1 MKIKNITVLISG
13 LAANQKLNS
22 ENGIDE
28 ISNLEYETSDNH
40 LFNHC
45 EKYFEYGKFPADDS
59 KLILN
64 SDDEDSRLRWPWLVS
79 IGGYCSGTLIGP
91 RWVVTAAHCCRDPVN
106 QYVYAGSD
114 SYMDEN
120 FAFQVEDYRSHDRFN
135 IATAQ
140 NNICLL
146 KLKKNVPFTERSYPI
161 CLVSRRT
168 HLTEQGAVGAAAGW
182 GEQSEFGIPRC
193 KNT

>member
-1 MKIKNITVLISG
+1 MTKILDYDGLGLSPLVDTALEHLLDQDGLLLLLIAVEIQVNSSNNAVLP
-13 LAANQKLNS
+13 KL
-22 ENGIDE
+22 
-28 ISNLEYETSDNH
+28 LWF
-40 LFNHC
+40 L
-45 EKYFEYGKFPADDS
+45 
-59 KLILN
+59 
-64 SDDEDSRLRWPWLVS
+64 
-79 IGGYCSGTLIGP
+79 
-91 RWVVTAAHCCRDPVN
+91 VN

-161 CLVSRRT
+161 CL
-168 HLTEQGAVGAAAGW
+168 
-182 GEQSEFGIPRC
+182 GELL
-193 KNT
+193 NLN